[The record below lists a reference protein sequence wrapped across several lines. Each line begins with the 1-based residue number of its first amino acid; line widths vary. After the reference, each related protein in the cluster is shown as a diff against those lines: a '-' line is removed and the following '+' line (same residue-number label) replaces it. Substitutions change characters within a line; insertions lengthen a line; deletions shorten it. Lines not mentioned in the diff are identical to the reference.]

1 MVVTLCNQPGIRRR
15 HSAPE
20 ASASSECAVAW
31 SLPVSGIMPSAEIS
45 PERSGSR
52 CLRDV
57 PISCRRKAPTA
68 MRNAAH
74 TRRGGVSTLRS
85 LSIGLTSLQPATIFA
100 GYGQCGCRQ
109 RPAGCPQTA
118 QTARLGAL
126 RRPGWVPVNG
136 PRVGAVRGRSPAPQ
150 AARTAIERTAALLAF
165 SRITPGTRPPA
176 RPGRPRPRWFR
187 ARRPALPQTRRVV
200 GAAWQYRIGHA
211 GRQ

>member
-20 ASASSECAVAW
+20 ASASSECAVAS

-45 PERSGSR
+45 PERSASR

-74 TRRGGVSTLRS
+74 TRRGGVSTVRS

-100 GYGQCGCRQ
+100 GYGQSGRRQ
-109 RPAGCPQTA
+109 RPAGCPQA
-118 QTARLGAL
+118 ARLGSSTAPDGC
-126 RRPGWVPVNG
+126 RQ
-136 PRVGAVRGRSPAPQ
+136 GRSPAPQ
-150 AARTAIERTAALLAF
+150 AAGAANERTAASLAF
-165 SRITPGTRPPA
+165 SRITSGTRPPA
-176 RPGRPRPRWFR
+176 RPGRRQPRWFR
-187 ARRPALPQTRRVV
+187 ARRPALPQTRRLV
-200 GAAWQYRIGHA
+200 GPAWQYRIGHA